1 MDFRPFD
8 FDNHYYEAPDAFTRY
23 LDRSFANRGVRWA
36 EIDGRR
42 RLLVAGTVNNYVA
55 NPTFDPVSRP
65 GALFDWYRG
74 NPQQVG
80 IRDAFGELEPLRA
93 EYHDRDARLEVV
105 EAQGLGGVMLFPTLA
120 VGIEEP
126 LARDPEAVPRGVPR
140 LQPLARRGLGLL
152 LRGTALRGSVHP
164 AARPRRGG
172 RASCRPCSTAAR
184 SSSTCAT
191 RRSPCPAVT
200 DRRSIRVYDGFWG
213 LAADAGVVV
222 ATHAGLDGYSVL
234 VDLGNRAGPSPRCSA
249 LRCAVSLTKGRAVSD
264 FYGAAL
270 CQRIFERFPGLRM
283 ASVENGA
290 GWVPDLL
297 HRVDDAAN
305 RNPGYFGEHPRD
317 VFRERVWVTPFW
329 EDASTTC
336 SPTVPVER
344 LLMGSDWPH
353 AEGVRQPARLR
364 QRIARRS
371 AGGRGPPGRPRQRG
385 RPAWPPGHVTLSYCL
400 ADARPDDEEGG
411 RHGAPHEPSQ
421 RAGTGPPLPQGRRDA
436 RPAAR
441 GGQGGLRA
449 GRLPRRPHLRHRR
462 ARRAL
467 ATAPSTTTSTRRS
480 RSSGRSRRRR
490 RSC

>member
-74 NPQQVG
+74 NPEQVG

-93 EYHDRDARLEVV
+93 EYHDRYARLQVID
-105 EAQGLGGVMLFPTLA
+105 AQGLGGVMLFPTLA

-126 LARDPEAVPRGVPR
+126 LADDPEACAAVFHAFNRWLDEDWGYSFAGRMFAVPYIPLLDPDSAVAELRAVLDRGAIAINVRNAPVPV
-140 LQPLARRGLGLL
+140 P
-152 LRGTALRGSVHP
+152 
-164 AARPRRGG
+164 GG
-172 RASCRPCSTAAR
+172 H
-184 SSSTCAT
+184 
-191 RRSPCPAVT
+191 RSPFDPA
-200 DRRSIRVYDGFWG
+200 YNGFWG

-234 VDLGNRAGPSPRCSA
+234 VDLWEPSGAESSLFRSP
-249 LRCAVSLTKGRAVSD
+249 LRGVLTKGRAVAD

-317 VFRERVWVTPFW
+317 VFREHVWVTPFW
-329 EDASTTC
+329 EDALDQLLADVS
-336 SPTVPVER
+336 VER

-353 AEGVRQPARLR
+353 AEGVVAPLDFISETLADAPPDAIR
-364 QRIARRS
+364 RIARDN
-371 AGGRGPPGRPRQRG
+371 AVELIGVDIP
-385 RPAWPPGHVTLSYCL
+385 
-400 ADARPDDEEGG
+400 
-411 RHGAPHEPSQ
+411 
-421 RAGTGPPLPQGRRDA
+421 
-436 RPAAR
+436 
-441 GGQGGLRA
+441 
-449 GRLPRRPHLRHRR
+449 
-462 ARRAL
+462 
-467 ATAPSTTTSTRRS
+467 
-480 RSSGRSRRRR
+480 
-490 RSC
+490 